1 VTDRFEELRRRQDLQ
16 LAHVLTHYIY
26 AKHPYSW
33 EMRSPNA
40 RPELAPGQY
49 WNQIIILDSM
59 EFWRIRDRL
68 KQERGWE

>member
-1 VTDRFEELRRRQDLQ
+1 MTDHFEERRRRQDLQ
-16 LAHVLTHYIY
+16 MAHVLTHYIY
-26 AKHPYSW
+26 EGHPYSW
-33 EMRSPNA
+33 EMRSANA

-49 WNQIIILDSM
+49 WNQIIILDSN